1 MYKLFTFY
9 IESLKKEHCFQ
20 CRKTFKF
27 THACENLEKFNG
39 FISVVETLKNN
50 VQKRAYK
57 TVIENDTSKIT
68 LPTSKND
75 EKLDNTHKNEI
86 SEDFGSL
93 QEKICGTENFYYLH
107 DRATHFLEEIPKL
120 REIQRTH
127 VPCPFCDLLFLDD
140 FYMQVHMGL
149 EHMPN
154 LKKTGGVLMCRYC
167 VEPVTNFDI
176 GTFLK

>member
-1 MYKLFTFY
+1 MCVPCVWCPQNHNTSLIATF
-9 IESLKKEHCFQ
+9 
-20 CRKTFKF
+20 
-27 THACENLEKFNG
+27 
-39 FISVVETLKNN
+39 KNN

-68 LPTSKND
+68 LPTPKND
-75 EKLDNTHKNEI
+75 EKMDNTHKNEI
-86 SEDFGSL
+86 SKDFGSL
-93 QEKICGTENFYYLH
+93 QEKICGSENFYYLH
-107 DRATHFLEEIPKL
+107 DRATHFLDEIPKL

-154 LKKTGGVLMCRYC
+154 FKKTVGSVFSNIRDN
-167 VEPVTNFDI
+167 TNLLLQSWAYWIFCCICKDY
-176 GTFLK
+176 